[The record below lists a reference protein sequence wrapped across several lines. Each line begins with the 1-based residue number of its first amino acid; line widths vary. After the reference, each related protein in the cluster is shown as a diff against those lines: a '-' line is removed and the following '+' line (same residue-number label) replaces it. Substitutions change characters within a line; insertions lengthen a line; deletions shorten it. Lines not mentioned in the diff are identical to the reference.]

1 MTKLIQTHSNDSQ
14 THHSKLNQLDSILN
28 QIIFQAGSDH
38 ESHPLLI
45 ICASRFPS
53 PSTLPI
59 GTDFNMLVNRALS
72 LFSPITSI
80 EPYSLVIFA
89 SPSEFGPNVTQ
100 VISSYLRLD
109 KSTRKNLKSLWVV
122 HPTFWAKMTLQVFLN
137 GIVSWK
143 VGKKVKWT
151 NSLSEL
157 ATQVPLH
164 QICIPPEVYKI
175 NLTLEPQIVMP
186 PTWRRKPVIGTPL
199 EQLMGPQGERGIP
212 QLVQDSVNCI
222 RSLGLDAEGLF
233 RRPPS
238 LATLKVLSE
247 AYDRGHPVKISDYP
261 DAPHLAASLLKLF
274 LRELPVP
281 VFPSSLYPV
290 ILACPPIQANSSNSE
305 VMAYIQEKL
314 IDQLSAPA
322 VKLLSYVLSLCHD
335 IASHAAENKMDA
347 HNLATCLTPTLLRS
361 DDLAKDAAMCKLS
374 LTDGLSATTSPLNLI
389 SNISGT
395 SLGSILKFMITNF
408 HTVFQNFEIT
418 SSDLSGFYSA
428 PTSPN
433 TSTSSR
439 SYQEFDS
446 VSPTS
451 SRPSVESP
459 NQSSP
464 QKSSRFQDED
474 RRASYSHLSNSTPST
489 HRTRQASHS
498 LNPNHQLVNHCV
510 RTKESFNGLFLF
522 SGISSGN
529 NSSRFATTEV
539 DGTNAHGR
547 VSVRTLFPPL
557 PVSSS
562 EHDVD

>member
-1 MTKLIQTHSNDSQ
+1 MTKLIPTQSNQ
-14 THHSKLNQLDSILN
+14 HSKLNQLDSIVN
-28 QIIFQAGSDH
+28 QIIFQAGCDH
-38 ESHPLLI
+38 ASHPLLI

-53 PSTLPI
+53 PSKLPI

-80 EPYSLVIFA
+80 EPYSLIIFA
-89 SPSEFGPNVTQ
+89 SPSEFGPNVKQ

-122 HPTFWAKMTLQVFLN
+122 HPTFWAKMTLQVFMN

-175 NLTLEPQIVMP
+175 NLTLEPKIEMP
-186 PTWRRKPVIGTPL
+186 PNWKMKPVIGAPL
-199 EQLMGPQGERGIP
+199 EQLMGQQGERGIP

-290 ILACPPIQANSSNSE
+290 ILACPSIQPNSSNLE

-361 DDLAKDAAMCKLS
+361 EDLAKDAAMCKLS
-374 LTDGLSATTSPLNLI
+374 LTDGLSVTTTPLNLI

-408 HTVFQNFEIT
+408 HKVFQHLEIT
-418 SSDLSGFYSA
+418 SPDPSGFYSA

-451 SRPSVESP
+451 SRPSVENIPTSP
-459 NQSSP
+459 DQSSP
-464 QKSSRFQDED
+464 QKISRFQDED
-474 RRASYSHLSNSTPST
+474 RRASYSHLPTSINPI
-489 HRTRQASHS
+489 HRTRQASHT
-498 LNPNHQLVNHCV
+498 LNPHQLGNHCV

-522 SGISSGN
+522 SGLSSGT

-557 PVSSS
+557 PISSS